1 VGAAEVIPREQLVEQ
16 SVTDYV
22 REAIFGEYDYPTDK
36 VELVESF
43 DFSQSREGLTK
54 NIIALGFS
62 FDDGGTQAEL
72 GSALTTRVHTIEFF
86 AFGLTNTWARN
97 LANAVKHVMER
108 DGRVPLRDY
117 TRPGEADHRL
127 APDLRGPL
135 GAAADRGPRA
145 VAGVRVVDARPGG
158 GRLRRESLVAVY
170 QRIFVSRD
178 AAQVHR
184 LFARGPRARSAAGRP
199 SRPRAPAAP
208 AARARQVEIEPRT
221 GATTRS
227 CASSRRPRPA
237 TPSGGCARRSRTSG
251 RARGSGTR
259 TSRRC

>member
-43 DFSQSREGLTK
+43 DFSQSRESLTK

-117 TRPGEADHRL
+117 TNPAKPIIDWLLTYE
-127 APDLRGPL
+127 
-135 GAAADRGPRA
+135 
-145 VAGVRVVDARPGG
+145 
-158 GRLRRESLVAVY
+158 
-170 QRIFVSRD
+170 
-178 AAQVHR
+178 
-184 LFARGPRARSAAGRP
+184 ARSARQPIADP
-199 SRPRAPAAP
+199 EPWQEYVWSTHV
-208 AARARQVEIEPRT
+208 QVEDVYD
-221 GATTRS
+221 
-227 CASSRRPRPA
+227 ASL
-237 TPSGGCARRSRTSG
+237 
-251 RARGSGTR
+251 
-259 TSRRC
+259 